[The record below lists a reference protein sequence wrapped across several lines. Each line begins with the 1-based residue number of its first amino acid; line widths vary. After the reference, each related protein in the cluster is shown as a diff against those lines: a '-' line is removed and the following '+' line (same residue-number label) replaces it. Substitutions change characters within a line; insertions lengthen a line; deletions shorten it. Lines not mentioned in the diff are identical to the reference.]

1 MDTLKNNLINT
12 YQLFLSLVLIIFL
25 SFIVVSQ
32 ATAFQS
38 KYKAQTTNDVYVP
51 IDELQFS
58 LTPLSI
64 EESKIEVEAWTL
76 VLKRHVRLVSEAEIM
91 LSQKQKH
98 IQAAQNLADMS
109 EERAEA
115 FKKEQKSI
123 AHKKEVKE
131 NYEKLIA
138 EVDKLS
144 EDEAQKEA
152 VKEMIS
158 NESSDS
164 ESSHALAEKAEKY
177 SEKLVTKRSLLINN
191 LTLLREQKNDLL
203 ERYLIVL
210 DNWEAKGGDAKLNR
224 LYVDAVSD
232 TTTVDLTDGNTAW
245 LTMKGWMW
253 SKDGG
258 VFWLTRFIKFTLALL
273 FVYLVSLFVGK
284 VADAALSLN
293 HKISSL
299 LKEFIQTSARRV
311 VLGIGFLMSLTIIE
325 VNVGPVL
332 ALIGAAGLVIGLAL
346 QSTLSNFASGML
358 ILIYRP
364 FDVGDVIEINGS
376 SGFVHSMTLLSTM
389 IKTYDNQHLIV
400 PNNSVWGST
409 IVNVTGSLTRRVDL
423 VFGIGYSDDMEKARQ
438 IMVDVLEKHPAV
450 LKKPEYM
457 VKVHEL
463 GDSSVNFIC
472 RPWVKTSDY
481 WDVYWDVTLQV
492 KEQFDLQGITIPFPQ
507 RDVHLHN
514 VQAEQPKLQES
525 KVAIPQAHETQASKV
540 AGTKS
545 NVPRGDVPKSSES
558 KDDDSEA

>member
-1 MDTLKNNLINT
+1 MNDKKHISINACPLI
-12 YQLFLSLVLIIFL
+12 LSLVLITFL
-25 SFIVVSQ
+25 SFICIAQ
-32 ATAFQS
+32 AAAFQS
-38 KYKAQTTNDVYVP
+38 KYKAETINNIYVP

-58 LTPLSI
+58 LTHLSL
-64 EESKIEVEAWTL
+64 EESKIEVDAWAL
-76 VLKRHVRLVSEAEIM
+76 VLKKHIKLLSEADIL
-91 LSQKQKH
+91 LSQNQKH
-98 IQAAQNLADMS
+98 IQAALNLADMS
-109 EERAEA
+109 ADSAKTFE
-115 FKKEQKSI
+115 KEQKTL
-123 AHKKEVKE
+123 AHKKEVKQ
-131 NYEKLIA
+131 NYQKLIA

-144 EDEAQKEA
+144 ENEDKKEA

-158 NESSDS
+158 NEYSDS
-164 ESSHALAEKAEKY
+164 ESLKALSEKAEEY
-177 SEKLVTKRSLLINN
+177 SEKLVTKRSLFINN
-191 LTLLREQKNDLL
+191 KTLLREQKNDLL
-203 ERYLIVL
+203 ERYLVVL

-232 TTTVDLTDGNTAW
+232 TTAVDLTDRNTAW
-245 LTMKGWMW
+245 LTIKGWIW

-258 VFWLTRFIKFTLALL
+258 VFWLTRVVKFSIALL
-273 FVYLVSLFVGK
+273 FVYLVSLLVGK
-284 VADAALSLN
+284 VADASLSLN

-299 LKEFIQTSARRV
+299 LKEFIQTSARRI

-364 FDVGDVIEINGS
+364 FDVGDAIKIDGS
-376 SGFVHSMTLLSTM
+376 SGFVHSMTLLSTI
-389 IKTYDNQHLIV
+389 IKTFDNQHLIV

-450 LKKPEYM
+450 LKKPEFM

-481 WDVYWDVTLQV
+481 WNVYWDVTLEV

-507 RDVHLHN
+507 RDIHLHN
-514 VQAEQPKLQES
+514 VPAEQPKLEES
-525 KVAIPQAHETQASKV
+525 KMAKTQ
-540 AGTKS
+540 TH
-545 NVPRGDVPKSSES
+545 ES
-558 KDDDSEA
+558 K